1 MTIHAVGPLDILPE
15 PLHILPLG
23 HPIALEVGAVLP
35 APQSAMMQANVPTGR
50 VALYA
55 WSFHADSDDDK
66 TDL

>member
-1 MTIHAVGPLDILPE
+1 MTIHAVGTLDILPGL
-15 PLHILPLG
+15 LHILPFG

-35 APQSAMMQANVPTGR
+35 APQSALMQANVPTGR

-55 WSFHADSDDDK
+55 LFIHADSDDDK